1 MILNWNL
8 DLNWTLYPSLS
19 PISFLSLLS
28 AALSVNLK
36 ILSGEEEISS
46 IRCLQCMLEH
56 PF

>member
-8 DLNWTLYPSLS
+8 NLNWTLYPSLS